1 MEELLN
7 SAPTVLTELTTE
19 FVRRYSEEMDKD
31 PKSQTIAC
39 LLLAMRSASLL
50 CAAGRLLD
58 PRTLDG
64 LEVMKRAFLEAR
76 DLLMTFR
83 FNEKGIKDKVEYW
96 FEGKLDNSWNADRKK
111 CEQFLERQNLPGAEF
126 AKRWSS
132 QSALAHP
139 TKYAAQNSAVCVM
152 RWAVPQPQGDAYYL
166 AMNHPIGDYLACIVS
181 LIVLAIMDWP
191 DLISLG
197 CDLDR
202 MPSIEPFRATVG
214 SVVVPILNS
223 STSNLPPGSYRGG

>member
-1 MEELLN
+1 M
-7 SAPTVLTELTTE
+7 LTELTTE

-96 FEGKLDNSWNADRKK
+96 FEGKLDNSWNADRKR

-126 AKRWSS
+126 AKPWSS
-132 QSALAHP
+132 QSALTHP

-152 RWAVPQPQGDAYYL
+152 RWAVPQPQGGCLLPHDESPHRGLSRLHRVPYRFGDRGLAGLNLTRMRPGPDAK
-166 AMNHPIGDYLACIVS
+166 HR
-181 LIVLAIMDWP
+181 AISGNGRFLWSC
-191 DLISLG
+191 LS
-197 CDLDR
+197 
-202 MPSIEPFRATVG
+202 
-214 SVVVPILNS
+214 
-223 STSNLPPGSYRGG
+223 

>member
-1 MEELLN
+1 MEEPLN
-7 SAPTVLTELTTE
+7 SASTVLTELTAE
-19 FVRRYSEEMDKD
+19 FVRRYLEEMDKD
-31 PKSQTIAC
+31 SKSQTIAC

-83 FNEKGIKDKVEYW
+83 FDEKGIRNKVEYW
-96 FEGKLDNSWNADRKK
+96 FEGKLDNSWNADREK
-111 CEQFLERQNLPGAEF
+111 CEQFLER
-126 AKRWSS
+126 
-132 QSALAHP
+132 H
-139 TKYAAQNSAVCVM
+139 
-152 RWAVPQPQGDAYYL
+152 
-166 AMNHPIGDYLACIVS
+166 
-181 LIVLAIMDWP
+181 
-191 DLISLG
+191 G

-214 SVVVPILNS
+214 SVVVPVLNS

>member
-96 FEGKLDNSWNADRKK
+96 FEGKLDNSWNAVGRDANSFWSGKTFPAPSSRSDGVRNP
-111 CEQFLERQNLPGAEF
+111 LLLTRPNTLPKTQQCA
-126 AKRWSS
+126 
-132 QSALAHP
+132 
-139 TKYAAQNSAVCVM
+139 
-152 RWAVPQPQGDAYYL
+152 
-166 AMNHPIGDYLACIVS
+166 
-181 LIVLAIMDWP
+181 
-191 DLISLG
+191 
-197 CDLDR
+197 
-202 MPSIEPFRATVG
+202 
-214 SVVVPILNS
+214 
-223 STSNLPPGSYRGG
+223 